1 MRSIAIPIQGV
12 LNGNHCAETSDKV
25 REAFDMKRRNGEHI
39 GSFAAYGYIKDTNDK
54 NALVIDE
61 QAVFRRAEIRILAQ
75 IFVSFFWRKKS
86 LDKSIICIIMKG
98 TNVFPCGAHP
108 QNRRRTPLV
117 RREPRGSYGQADN
130 PGRCRQI

>member
-25 REAFDMKRRNGEHI
+25 REVFDMKRRNGEHI

-75 IFVSFFWRKKS
+75 IFVW
-86 LDKSIICIIMKG
+86 M
-98 TNVFPCGAHP
+98 A
-108 QNRRRTPLV
+108 
-117 RREPRGSYGQADN
+117 
-130 PGRCRQI
+130 